1 LTGGWVPDP
10 PGKFDE
16 QVEPGIMKITVKVV
30 GSASANSQA
39 RFQAGDIIRSKNN
52 HSIGI
57 VLAANY
63 LSESE
68 IGLRKVVYEIV
79 DANGT
84 IWKEFQ
90 RDIELL

>member
-1 LTGGWVPDP
+1 
-10 PGKFDE
+10 
-16 QVEPGIMKITVKVV
+16 MKITVKVV
-30 GSASANSQA
+30 GSASAKSPV
-39 RFQAGDIIRSKNN
+39 RFQTGDIIRSKNN
-52 HSIGI
+52 HAIGI

-68 IGLRKVVYEIV
+68 IGLRKVVYEII

-84 IWKEFQ
+84 VWKEYQ